1 MYVAN
6 IPDDL
11 VYLVGRL
18 SVLDAEQN
26 VFTLELTQLGL
37 STAVTSTN
45 SKLNIT
51 SHDKTLIIL
60 GNTDQ

>member
-1 MYVAN
+1 MAN
-6 IPDDL
+6 IPDNL

-26 VFTLELTQLGL
+26 VFTLKLTELRL

-45 SKLNIT
+45 SELNMT
-51 SHDKTLIIL
+51 SHGQTLIIL
-60 GNTDQ
+60 GYTDQ